1 MNSTRVNI
9 MMPNNL
15 LEESQKLI
23 NKGVFS
29 NFSEL
34 IRQGVREELMK
45 YKEEISDDEKKLLRL
60 LKKADEQGQLLD
72 EKEMA
77 KHGLKI

>member
-1 MNSTRVNI
+1 